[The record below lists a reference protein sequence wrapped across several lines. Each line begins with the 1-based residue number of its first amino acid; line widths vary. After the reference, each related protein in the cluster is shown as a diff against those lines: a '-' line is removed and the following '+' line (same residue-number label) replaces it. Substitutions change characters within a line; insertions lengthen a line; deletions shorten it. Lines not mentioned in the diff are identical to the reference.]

1 MTRARQ
7 VFLALAVIASLLI
20 VIGTATG
27 GDVFGWAR
35 APLLMPFVFIFTLF
49 ARPRPTPRF
58 FVILL
63 VAQVFSWLGDIA
75 LALGID
81 ALFLVGVALF
91 LCAQI
96 SYILTFR
103 GIPGDHLLK
112 RKRWV
117 LLPYVVYWVGILALM
132 LPRVEVAL
140 VVPLL
145 IYGTVLISMAV
156 AAVDTWDRVPRV
168 AGQMLLAGSILFVI
182 SDSMIALTKFG
193 PLHSGAVEDTILIGT
208 YCVAQI
214 LLALGV
220 IRAAVQVSSES
231 AGTRP

>member
-7 VFLALAVIASLLI
+7 VFLGLSVVAAALKEKSTAS
-20 VIGTATG
+20 G
-27 GDVFGWAR
+27 GDVLGWAR
-35 APLLMPFVFIFTLF
+35 APILMPFIIVFTWLSK
-49 ARPRPTPRF
+49 PTPTPRF
-58 FVILL
+58 FMMLL
-63 VAQVFSWLGDIA
+63 TAQVFSWLGDIA

-103 GIPGDHLLK
+103 RIPGNHLLK
-112 RKRWV
+112 RRRWV
-117 LLPYVVYWVGILALM
+117 LAPYVVYWVAILALM

-140 VVPLL
+140 IVPLF

-156 AAVDTWDRVPRV
+156 FAVDTWDRVPRD
-168 AGQMLLAGSILFVI
+168 AARMLVAGSILFVI

-208 YCVAQI
+208 YCIAQI

-220 IRAAVQVSSES
+220 IRAAEQVSRTPQVES
-231 AGTRP
+231 